1 VNLDPVW
8 AFLRIYTWFWPA
20 VAVSI
25 VVSLV
30 LIRPVALRLGTS
42 RALAWAI
49 LLSLGFV
56 LSATLT
62 PAPDAL
68 AYGAA
73 GTGTCDLSRLGP
85 ASMRELLSFTDASLN
100 MVLFIPLGVTI
111 GLIPRSRAKASIVV
125 GGFAFPVLIELIQLV
140 ATPLARACQSADVA
154 DNVTGLTIGLAVGL
168 AAAGVARFVETV
180 RHGRSQTADV
190 GTRRA

>member
-1 VNLDPVW
+1 VNLEPVW

-20 VAVSI
+20 VAASV

-30 LIRPVALRLGTS
+30 LIRPVAVRLGTS
-42 RALAWAI
+42 HALAWTI
-49 LLSLGFV
+49 LLSLGFI

-68 AYGAA
+68 AYGAV
-73 GTGTCDLSRLGP
+73 GSGTCDVSRVGP
-85 ASMRELLSFTDASLN
+85 ASLKELLSFTGASMN
-100 MVLFIPLGVTI
+100 MVLLIPLGLTI
-111 GLIPRSRAKASIVV
+111 GLLPQSRAKAAIVA
-125 GGFAFPVLIELIQLV
+125 GAIALPVFIELIQLF

-154 DNVTGLTIGLAVGL
+154 DNLTGLAIGLAIGL
-168 AAAGVARFVETV
+168 VAGGVARLAGSLRRRRPEA
-180 RHGRSQTADV
+180 ADM